1 MGYEASLV
9 PYGSA
14 ETRVITST
22 VPGSQKKTQLAHP
35 PHTLPRMS
43 QSHVDVTLGLLRRR
57 PRLFHDSKFAAL
69 ELDRWMDCL

>member
-43 QSHVDVTLGLLRRR
+43 QSHVTLGLLRRGR
-57 PRLFHDSKFAAL
+57 AFFMIQIFAAL
-69 ELDRWMDCL
+69 ESLIDGWIVFS